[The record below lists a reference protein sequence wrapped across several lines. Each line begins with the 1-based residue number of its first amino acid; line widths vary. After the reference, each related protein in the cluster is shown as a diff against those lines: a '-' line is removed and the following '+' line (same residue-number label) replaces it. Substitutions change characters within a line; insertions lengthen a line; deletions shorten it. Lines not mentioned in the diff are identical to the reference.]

1 MIFNLRNLSYL
12 IEILK
17 PKDLIARYEAERAEL
32 SSALDSVVERLI
44 CGLDSKS
51 VPNDNSISDFSS
63 KLIKLQV
70 AFPEKLR
77 KSILQQAIMGNLTVC
92 DPTDEPASELLRR
105 FCTEKEK
112 LTQEGKIKKKSLCL
126 PLSEDEIPFE
136 IPDIW
141 EWVRLGKVFDVNPRN
156 NVLDDTEVGFIPM
169 PLLELGFVNKHTF

>member
-77 KSILQQAIMGNLTVC
+77 KSIL
-92 DPTDEPASELLRR
+92 
-105 FCTEKEK
+105 
-112 LTQEGKIKKKSLCL
+112 
-126 PLSEDEIPFE
+126 
-136 IPDIW
+136 
-141 EWVRLGKVFDVNPRN
+141 
-156 NVLDDTEVGFIPM
+156 
-169 PLLELGFVNKHTF
+169 